1 MLKTSPKVP
10 SEQTGRPRRTG
21 RALAATGLVVA
32 AMTHQVPLVWAEDIP
47 ESGGLVTETL
57 ASPQSSVLAAPSA
70 SEPTPKGLRYGSFF
84 VAPSLLAKTVYDDNI
99 FSLPKDKVSDV
110 RVEVVPVVV
119 VTSRLPRHVLNFS
132 ITGKLVEYLENSE
145 QSHQDVRA
153 GLSAGLHIDHAHTLS
168 FGIISELK
176 HEEVGQI
183 LTPEDAA
190 SPIPVFHNKAVAGL
204 TRDTGRLYGTV
215 SFGAESFDFYDVDKL
230 GGGTLDQD
238 YRDTQILSGQVR
250 AGYRINPSMDLVANA
265 KVIRQLNE
273 GNEIYNTQSTG
284 LEGSLGLKFQ
294 SSALLEWH
302 FFAGYATRDF
312 DYDDTGSIGAA
323 TFEGGLTWRPTERAT
338 IKSTISRS
346 IDTTS
351 SADSDGVVKTSASAS
366 LDYEIYHNL
375 IGHAGVTVSDYDFSL
390 EDRSDTLVGASVGL
404 DYLITPDWKLTLGYT
419 HERRS
424 STDDDYD
431 ITRNK
436 IMIGAKLSF

>member
-1 MLKTSPKVP
+1 MLTIRPKDP
-10 SEQTGRPRRTG
+10 SLPTGPQGSAG
-21 RALAATGLVVA
+21 RWLAGTGLVVA
-32 AMTHQVPLVWAEDIP
+32 ALAMQAAPALADEVAQ
-47 ESGGLVTETL
+47 SGGLITETL
-57 ASPQSSVLAAPSA
+57 ASPHGSTITAPSEN
-70 SEPTPKGLRYGSFF
+70 EPEPKGLRYGSFF
-84 VAPSLLAKTVYDDNI
+84 VAPALLAKTTFDDNI

-110 RVEVVPVVV
+110 RVEVLPSVV

-132 ITGKLVEYLENSE
+132 LSGNLVEYLENSE

-168 FGIISELK
+168 VGIISELK

-190 SPIPVFHNKAVAGL
+190 SPVPVFHNSAVTGL

-215 SFGAESFDFYDVDKL
+215 AFGAESFDFYDVSKV

-238 YRDTQILSGQVR
+238 YRDTQVLSGQVR
-250 AGYRINPSMDLVANA
+250 AGYRINPAMDLVANA
-265 KVIRQLNE
+265 KVIRQLND
-273 GNEIYNTQSTG
+273 GNETYNSQSTG
-284 LEGSLGLKFQ
+284 LEGSVGFKFQ

-312 DYDDTGSIGAA
+312 DYDDTGTIGTAM
-323 TFEGGLTWRPTERAT
+323 FEGGLKWRPTERAT
-338 IKSTISRS
+338 INGAISRN

-351 SADSDGVVKTSASAS
+351 SADSDSVVRTTASAS

-390 EDRSDTLVGASVGL
+390 EDRSDTLVGATVGL
-404 DYLITPDWKLTLGYT
+404 DYLLTPDWKLTLGYT
-419 HERRS
+419 HERRF
-424 STDDDYD
+424 STDSDYD
-431 ITRNK
+431 ITRNR